1 MVYFYF
7 VNNNLR
13 EDTFMNRN
21 LKGSLILLLTAIIWG
36 SSFVSQKVGVE
47 TVGPMTFIG
56 LRTLLGSIVLLPVIF
71 VMDKGKPAEKVMRF
85 SNKTLLS
92 GGLACGIFLC
102 IASTLQTFGMK
113 YIDAGKS
120 GFLTSLYMIF
130 VPIIGIFMGKKLSLK
145 TVISVFLALI
155 GMYLLC
161 MNNGFSSIGIGD
173 ILVLLCA
180 VFFSF
185 HIMVIDY
192 FSPKVDGVKLS
203 CLQFFIAGAIASI
216 GMLII
221 EKPTLNDI
229 IISILPIAYSGIMSC
244 GVAYTLQIIGQ
255 KYAEP
260 TIATLIMSLESVFA
274 ALSGWLFLNELMTTR
289 EFFGCL
295 IVFIAVIY
303 IQLPSLKKQ
312 A

>member
-1 MVYFYF
+1 
-7 VNNNLR
+7 
-13 EDTFMNRN
+13 MNRN

-56 LRTLLGSIVLLPVIF
+56 LRTLLGSIVLLPVILITDKNKKTEN
-71 VMDKGKPAEKVMRF
+71 VMPF
-85 SNKTLLS
+85 SNKFLLK
-92 GGLACGIFLC
+92 GGLLCGIFLC

-130 VPIIGIFMGKKLSLK
+130 VPIIGIFMGKKLSIK
-145 TVISVFLALI
+145 TVISVLMAIL

-161 MNNGFSSIGIGD
+161 MKNGFSSIGKGD

-192 FSPKVDGVKLS
+192 FSPKVDGIKLS
-203 CLQFFIAGAIASI
+203 CLQFFVAGLIASL

-221 EKPTLNDI
+221 ERPTLDDI
-229 IISILPIAYSGIMSC
+229 IISVLPIAYSGIMSC

-260 TIATLIMSLESVFA
+260 TIATIIMSLESVFA
-274 ALSGWLFLNELMTTR
+274 ALSGWLFLNEMMTTR
-289 EFFGCL
+289 EFFGCA
-295 IVFIAVIY
+295 IVFLAVIY

-312 A
+312 ALC

>member
-1 MVYFYF
+1 
-7 VNNNLR
+7 
-13 EDTFMNRN
+13 MNKN

-36 SSFVSQKVGVE
+36 SSFVSQKVGIE

-56 LRTLLGSIVLLPVIF
+56 LRTLLGSIVLLPVILVSDKAKAKEN
-71 VMDKGKPAEKVMRF
+71 VMPF
-85 SNKTLLS
+85 SNITLLK
-92 GGLACGIFLC
+92 GGLYCGIFLC

-130 VPIIGIFMGKKLSLK
+130 VPIIGIFMGKKLNAK
-145 TVISVFLALI
+145 TVIAVFMALI

-161 MNNGFSSIGIGD
+161 MKNGFSSVNIGD

-185 HIMVIDY
+185 HIMVIDK
-192 FSPKVDGVKLS
+192 FSPKVDGIKLS
-203 CLQFFIAGAIASI
+203 CLQFFVAGAVASI
-216 GMLII
+216 GMLIF
-221 EKPTLNDI
+221 EKPSLNDI
-229 IISILPIAYSGIMSC
+229 IMSSMPIAYSGIMSC

-255 KYAEP
+255 KYADP
-260 TIATLIMSLESVFA
+260 VLATIIMSLESVFA
-274 ALSGWLFLNELMTTR
+274 ALSGWLFLNEMMTSR

-295 IVFIAVIY
+295 IVFMAVIY
-303 IQLPSLKKQ
+303 IQLPSLKIKKIINN
-312 A
+312 

>member
-1 MVYFYF
+1 
-7 VNNNLR
+7 
-13 EDTFMNRN
+13 MNRN

-85 SNKTLLS
+85 SNKTLLI

>member
-1 MVYFYF
+1 
-7 VNNNLR
+7 
-13 EDTFMNRN
+13 MNKN

-36 SSFVSQKVGVE
+36 SSFVSQKVGIE

-56 LRTLLGSIVLLPVIF
+56 LRTLLGSIVLLPVILVSDKAKAKEN
-71 VMDKGKPAEKVMRF
+71 VMPF
-85 SNKTLLS
+85 SNTTLLK
-92 GGLACGIFLC
+92 GGLYCGIFLC

-130 VPIIGIFMGKKLSLK
+130 VPIIGIFMGKKLNAK
-145 TVISVFLALI
+145 TVIAVFMALI

-161 MNNGFSSIGIGD
+161 MKNGFSSVNIGD

-185 HIMVIDY
+185 HIMVIDK
-192 FSPKVDGVKLS
+192 FSPKVDGIKLS
-203 CLQFFIAGAIASI
+203 CLQFFVAGAVASI
-216 GMLII
+216 GMLIF
-221 EKPTLNDI
+221 EKPSLNDI
-229 IISILPIAYSGIMSC
+229 IMSSMPIAYSGIMSC

-255 KYAEP
+255 KYADP
-260 TIATLIMSLESVFA
+260 VLATIIMSLESVFA
-274 ALSGWLFLNELMTTR
+274 ALSGWLFLNEMMTSR

-295 IVFIAVIY
+295 IVFMAVIY
-303 IQLPSLKKQ
+303 IQLPSLKIKKIINN
-312 A
+312 

>member
-1 MVYFYF
+1 
-7 VNNNLR
+7 
-13 EDTFMNRN
+13 MNRN

-56 LRTLLGSIVLLPVIF
+56 LRTLLGSIVLVPVIF
-71 VMDKGKPAEKVMRF
+71 VMDKSKPYDKVMPF

-130 VPIIGIFMGKKLSLK
+130 VPIIGVFMGKKLSFK

-161 MNNGFSSIGIGD
+161 MRNGFSSIGIGD

-185 HIMVIDY
+185 HIMVIDH

-203 CLQFFIAGAIASI
+203 CLQFFVAGAVASI

-274 ALSGWLFLNELMTTR
+274 ALSGWLFLNEIMTTR

-303 IQLPSLKKQ
+303 IQLPSFKREKPHC
-312 A
+312 

>member
-1 MVYFYF
+1 
-7 VNNNLR
+7 
-13 EDTFMNRN
+13 MNRN

-36 SSFVSQKVGVE
+36 SSFVSQKVGIE

-71 VMDKGKPAEKVMRF
+71 ITDKAKKSENIMPF
-85 SNKTLLS
+85 SNKTLLK
-92 GGLACGIFLC
+92 GGLYCGIFLC

-130 VPIIGIFMGKKLSLK
+130 VPIIGIFMGKKLNVK
-145 TVISVFLALI
+145 TVIAVFMALI

-161 MNNGFSSIGIGD
+161 MKNGFSSVNIGD

-185 HIMVIDY
+185 HIMVIDK
-192 FSPKVDGVKLS
+192 FSPNVDGVKLS
-203 CLQFFIAGAIASI
+203 CLQFFVAGAIASL
-216 GMLII
+216 GMIII

-229 IISILPIAYSGIMSC
+229 IMSSMPIAYSGIMSC

-260 TIATLIMSLESVFA
+260 TIATIIMSLESVFA
-274 ALSGWLFLNELMTTR
+274 ALSGWLFLNEIMTTR

-295 IVFIAVIY
+295 IVFLAVIY
-303 IQLPSLKKQ
+303 IQLPSLKRQ

>member
-1 MVYFYF
+1 
-7 VNNNLR
+7 
-13 EDTFMNRN
+13 MNKN
-21 LKGSLILLLTAIIWG
+21 LKGSLILLITAIIWG

-56 LRTLLGSIVLLPVIF
+56 LRTLLGSIVLFPVIL
-71 VMDKGKPAEKVMRF
+71 VIDKNKPAEKVMPF
-85 SNKTLLS
+85 TNKTLLT

-130 VPIIGIFMGKKLSLK
+130 VPIIGIFAGKKLSLK
-145 TVISVFLALI
+145 TVISVFLAII

-161 MNNGFSSIGIGD
+161 MKNGFSSIGIGD

-180 VFFSF
+180 IFFSF
-185 HIMVIDY
+185 HIMIIDH

-229 IISILPIAYSGIMSC
+229 IISIPPIAYSGIMSC

-274 ALSGWLFLNELMTTR
+274 ALSGWLFLNEIMTTR
-289 EFFGCL
+289 EFFGCA
-295 IVFIAVIY
+295 IVFLAVIY
-303 IQLPSLKKQ
+303 IQLPSFKKQ
-312 A
+312 AL

>member
-1 MVYFYF
+1 
-7 VNNNLR
+7 
-13 EDTFMNRN
+13 MNRN

-36 SSFVSQKVGVE
+36 SSFVSQKVGIE

-56 LRTLLGSIVLLPVIF
+56 LRTLLGSFVLLPVIF
-71 VMDKGKPAEKVMRF
+71 VTDKTKPKENVMPF
-85 SNKTLLS
+85 TNKTLLK
-92 GGLACGIFLC
+92 GGLYCGIFLC

-130 VPIIGIFMGKKLSLK
+130 VPVIGIFMGKKLNMK
-145 TVISVFLALI
+145 TVIAVFMALL

-161 MNNGFSSIGIGD
+161 IKNGFSSVNIGD

-185 HIMVIDY
+185 HIMVIDK
-192 FSPKVDGVKLS
+192 FSPEVDGIKLS
-203 CLQFFIAGAIASI
+203 CLQFFVAGLIASA
-216 GMLII
+216 GMIVF

-229 IISILPIAYSGIMSC
+229 IISSMPIAYSGIMSC

-260 TIATLIMSLESVFA
+260 VLATIIMSLESVFA
-274 ALSGWLFLNELMTTR
+274 ALSGWLFLNEMMTAR
-289 EFFGCL
+289 EFLGCAV
-295 IVFIAVIY
+295 VFMAVIY
-303 IQLPSLKKQ
+303 IQLPSFKK
-312 A
+312 

>member
-1 MVYFYF
+1 
-7 VNNNLR
+7 
-13 EDTFMNRN
+13 
-21 LKGSLILLLTAIIWG
+21 
-36 SSFVSQKVGVE
+36 
-47 TVGPMTFIG
+47 MTFIG

-71 VMDKGKPAEKVMRF
+71 ITDKAKKSENIMPF
-85 SNKTLLS
+85 SNKTLLK
-92 GGLACGIFLC
+92 GGLYCGIFLC

-130 VPIIGIFMGKKLSLK
+130 VPIIGIFMGKKLNVK
-145 TVISVFLALI
+145 TVIAVFMALI

-161 MNNGFSSIGIGD
+161 MKNGFSSVNIGD

-185 HIMVIDY
+185 HIMVIDK
-192 FSPKVDGVKLS
+192 FSPNVDGVKLS
-203 CLQFFIAGAIASI
+203 CLQFFVAGAIASL
-216 GMLII
+216 GMIII

-229 IISILPIAYSGIMSC
+229 IMSSMPIAYSGIMSC

-260 TIATLIMSLESVFA
+260 TIATIIMSLESVFA
-274 ALSGWLFLNELMTTR
+274 ALSGWLFLNEIMTTR

-295 IVFIAVIY
+295 IVFLAVIY
-303 IQLPSLKKQ
+303 IQLPSLKRQ